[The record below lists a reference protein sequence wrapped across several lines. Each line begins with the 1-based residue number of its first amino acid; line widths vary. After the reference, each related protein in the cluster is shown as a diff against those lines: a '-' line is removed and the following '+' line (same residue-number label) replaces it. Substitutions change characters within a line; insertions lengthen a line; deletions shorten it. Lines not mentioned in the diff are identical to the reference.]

1 SYNSSTGVLQVS
13 NGSQTADLAFQTS
26 TLGGT
31 SFQATSDGASGT
43 FITTSGTAP
52 PPAPVVSSITTSGA
66 GITNGTGDLNAGKV
80 VTLTVN
86 FSEAVNLTGTPTPTL
101 SLNDGGSASFTGG
114 SGTSALTFTYMVAA
128 GQNTSDLTVSSLN
141 VPAGA
146 SIQDAALNNAD
157 VSGATN
163 YNPAGILQIDTTAPT
178 IAINSIATNNIVT
191 KSNAASGFAIGG
203 TTVGAENGQT
213 VTVAILNSAN
223 AVVDSFSTTD
233 QSNAWS
239 VNVTSAQAT
248 ALNDGSYTVTA
259 NVSDLAGNPATQATK
274 ALTVD
279 EEKTPEPPIL
289 TIANTSL
296 NVNAGGSV
304 ALGITA
310 TPVDPDDRVSVKITG
325 LPSYE
330 TITAPAGDTV
340 SRQFNALAL
349 SYTYTITEGASSAGT
364 PLTGLTLTSHYAG
377 TGHPVAN
384 LSVTASNVTSGE
396 TATSA
401 VKTMKVTDPPT
412 ATSASP
418 TPTQLVSV
426 LDQFI
431 AAGFHS
437 QGNAAGNLVL
447 SSLTTNLG
455 QDLGSLSLPHH

>member
-1 SYNSSTGVLQVS
+1 
-13 NGSQTADLAFQTS
+13 
-26 TLGGT
+26 
-31 SFQATSDGASGT
+31 
-43 FITTSGTAP
+43 
-52 PPAPVVSSITTSGA
+52 
-66 GITNGTGDLNAGKV
+66 
-80 VTLTVN
+80 
-86 FSEAVNLTGTPTPTL
+86 
-101 SLNDGGSASFTGG
+101 
-114 SGTSALTFTYMVAA
+114 M
-128 GQNTSDLTVSSLN
+128 
-141 VPAGA
+141 
-146 SIQDAALNNAD
+146 
-157 VSGATN
+157 
-163 YNPAGILQIDTTAPT
+163 
-178 IAINSIATNNIVT
+178 
-191 KSNAASGFAIGG
+191 
-203 TTVGAENGQT
+203 
-213 VTVAILNSAN
+213 
-223 AVVDSFSTTD
+223 
-233 QSNAWS
+233 
-239 VNVTSAQAT
+239 
-248 ALNDGSYTVTA
+248 
-259 NVSDLAGNPATQATK
+259 
-274 ALTVD
+274 
-279 EEKTPEPPIL
+279 
-289 TIANTSL
+289 

-340 SRQFNALAL
+340 SRQFNALTL

-401 VKTMKVTDPPT
+401 AKTMKVTDPPT

-418 TPTQLVSV
+418 TATQLVSL